1 MEIYVHKKKQQ
12 QQQQPLI
19 SYFWINGIIMM
30 VHNKIQ
36 SHLSFR
42 FAWLFYYNSY
52 VITSCGCVLQVV
64 CIPKEMFWT
73 LFQTLGVVLDI
84 QISLDNITSR
94 QPYICKVSRK
104 IKSNF
109 LASLTSNWK
118 KKKKKKEQSWNSSQW
133 RKWQRFCEVVLK

>member
-1 MEIYVHKKKQQ
+1 MEIYVHKKQQ
-12 QQQQPLI
+12 QQQQPWI

-36 SHLSFR
+36 SRLSFR

-104 IKSNF
+104 IGLIF
-109 LASLTSNWK
+109 LAGLTSNWK
-118 KKKKKKEQSWNSSQW
+118 KKKEEEEERTILKQQS
-133 RKWQRFCEVVLK
+133 VT

>member
-1 MEIYVHKKKQQ
+1 MYTKKN
-12 QQQQPLI
+12 QQQQPWI

-104 IKSNF
+104 IGLIF
-109 LASLTSNWK
+109 LAGLTSNWK
-118 KKKKKKEQSWNSSQW
+118 KKKKKKDQSWNSSQW

>member
-1 MEIYVHKKKQQ
+1 MSWKYMYTKKK
-12 QQQQPLI
+12 PTTTTLDI

-36 SHLSFR
+36 SRLSFR

-104 IKSNF
+104 IGLIFF
-109 LASLTSNWK
+109 LRVLTSN
-118 KKKKKKEQSWNSSQW
+118 
-133 RKWQRFCEVVLK
+133 

>member
-12 QQQQPLI
+12 QQPWI

-104 IKSNF
+104 IGLIFFGEFNIE
-109 LASLTSNWK
+109 LK
-118 KKKKKKEQSWNSSQW
+118 KMKMKNNLETAVSDVNG
-133 RKWQRFCEVVLK
+133 RDFVKWF

>member
-1 MEIYVHKKKQQ
+1 MSWKYMYTQKQQ

-36 SHLSFR
+36 SRLSFR

-94 QPYICKVSRK
+94 QPYICKVSKK
-104 IKSNF
+104 IGLFFGGFNIE
-109 LASLTSNWK
+109 L
-118 KKKKKKEQSWNSSQW
+118 KKKEKEERSILKQQS
-133 RKWQRFCEVVLK
+133 VT

>member
-1 MEIYVHKKKQQ
+1 MYTKKQQ
-12 QQQQPLI
+12 QQQPMI
-19 SYFWINGIIMM
+19 SFFWINGIIMM

-36 SHLSFR
+36 SRLSFR

-104 IKSNF
+104 IGLIF
-109 LASLTSNWK
+109 LAGLTSNWK
-118 KKKKKKEQSWNSSQW
+118 KKKKKKDQSWNSSQW

>member
-1 MEIYVHKKKQQ
+1 MEIYVHKKQQ
-12 QQQQPLI
+12 QQQQPMI

-30 VHNKIQ
+30 VPNKIQ

-104 IKSNF
+104 IGLIFFCEFNIE
-109 LASLTSNWK
+109 LK
-118 KKKKKKEQSWNSSQW
+118 KKKKKQSWNSSQW

>member
-1 MEIYVHKKKQQ
+1 MSWKYMYTKKNQKQQ
-12 QQQQPLI
+12 QPWI

-104 IKSNF
+104 IGPIFFCEFNIE
-109 LASLTSNWK
+109 LK
-118 KKKKKKEQSWNSSQW
+118 KKKRTILKQQS
-133 RKWQRFCEVVLK
+133 VT

>member
-1 MEIYVHKKKQQ
+1 MEIYVHKKNQ
-12 QQQQPLI
+12 QQQQPWI

-94 QPYICKVSRK
+94 QPYICKVSWKR
-104 IKSNF
+104 SNF
-109 LASLTSNWK
+109 FCEFNIELK
-118 KKKKKKEQSWNSSQW
+118 KKKKKNNLETAVNDVNG
-133 RKWQRFCEVVLK
+133 RDFVKWF

>member
-19 SYFWINGIIMM
+19 SYFWIIGIIVM

-104 IKSNF
+104 IGLIF
-109 LASLTSNWK
+109 LAGLTSNWK
-118 KKKKKKEQSWNSSQW
+118 KKEEEERTIVKQQS
-133 RKWQRFCEVVLK
+133 VT

>member
-1 MEIYVHKKKQQ
+1 MYTKKQQ
-12 QQQQPLI
+12 HQQPLI

-104 IKSNF
+104 IGLIF
-109 LASLTSNWK
+109 LAGLTSNWK
-118 KKKKKKEQSWNSSQW
+118 KKKKKKDQSWNSSQW

>member
-12 QQQQPLI
+12 QQQPWI

-36 SHLSFR
+36 SRLSFR

-104 IKSNF
+104 IGLIF
-109 LASLTSNWK
+109 FASLTSN
-118 KKKKKKEQSWNSSQW
+118 
-133 RKWQRFCEVVLK
+133 

>member
-1 MEIYVHKKKQQ
+1 MEIYVHKKQ
-12 QQQQPLI
+12 QQQQPWI

-104 IKSNF
+104 IGLIF
-109 LASLTSNWK
+109 FASLTWNWK
-118 KKKKKKEQSWNSSQW
+118 KKGRRRMNNLETAVSDVNG
-133 RKWQRFCEVVLK
+133 RDFVKWF

>member
-1 MEIYVHKKKQQ
+1 MEIYVHKK

-104 IKSNF
+104 IGLIF
-109 LASLTSNWK
+109 LGGFNIELK
-118 KKKKKKEQSWNSSQW
+118 KKKDW
-133 RKWQRFCEVVLK
+133 RRRKNNLETAVSDVNGRDFVKWF

>member
-1 MEIYVHKKKQQ
+1 MSWKYMYTKKKQQ
-12 QQQQPLI
+12 QQPWI
-19 SYFWINGIIMM
+19 SYFWIIGIIMM

-36 SHLSFR
+36 SRLSFR

-104 IKSNF
+104 IGLIFFCEFNIELK
-109 LASLTSNWK
+109 K
-118 KKKKKKEQSWNSSQW
+118 KKKKKKEQS
-133 RKWQRFCEVVLK
+133 

>member
-1 MEIYVHKKKQQ
+1 MSWKYMYTKKKQQ
-12 QQQQPLI
+12 QQPWI
-19 SYFWINGIIMM
+19 SYFWINGIIMT

-104 IKSNF
+104 IGLIFFCEFNIELK
-109 LASLTSNWK
+109 K
-118 KKKKKKEQSWNSSQW
+118 KKKKKKEQS
-133 RKWQRFCEVVLK
+133 